1 VLAQRVGGAGGENHA
16 HRHLVDDC
24 GEDGGQDQAQP
35 EARGGYG
42 EGVALAFVNARD
54 VRFAVA
60 RDRVLAPLRRAL
72 LELGP
77 DRLVLAAVGEGVPL
91 ELERV
96 LLAAPELDEEDVP
109 HGHGDGEED
118 AGRVVDEVGELFEQ
132 RWVIDR
138 I

>member
-1 VLAQRVGGAGGENHA
+1 MIKQHTTNLHISKLHGHVAVAVAEQKDGDQVENGRRGLDQSDRVLAQRVGGAGGENHA

-77 DRLVLAAVGEGVPL
+77 DRLVLAVVGS
-91 ELERV
+91 
-96 LLAAPELDEEDVP
+96 
-109 HGHGDGEED
+109 
-118 AGRVVDEVGELFEQ
+118 
-132 RWVIDR
+132 
-138 I
+138 